1 MYKQI
6 FNKTN
11 GKPELIKSIEDE
23 ETGKEYFDYNESEY
37 TTEIPPSNLY
47 EPIYFENGK
56 WKGATR
62 EEYLKRQ
69 SKVEIEEVPDEKDIL
84 IADLTL
90 QLMETQNTVV
100 ELQNDVANLT
110 LQVLESDNNA

>member
-1 MYKQI
+1 MQVFRKDNGEP
-6 FNKTN
+6 FLFEKTR
-11 GKPELIKSIEDE
+11 IE
-23 ETGKEYFDYNESEY
+23 TEYDKDIY
-37 TTEIPPSNLY
+37 TEVMPPSGLY
-47 EPIYFENGK
+47 QPIYFDGEK
-56 WKGATR
+56 WIGTPY
-62 EEYLKRQ
+62 EEWLEQQPKNE
-69 SKVEIEEVPDEKDIL
+69 VEETPDEKDIL